1 MPPAGPSYLPPH
13 TFQLYAPPPV
23 AYHQTMAPASFTW
36 QLPPHLTAQMAAASS
51 SYHQQPTHHVHA
63 HAQLPPSAVIP
74 ADPSSSSS
82 KRRRLDEEED
92 QLMMAD
98 RGGVDD
104 DDDDELDAGD
114 SAWMPEEAAD
124 DDAPRRVARRRSSKL
139 VERNAADDH
148 GDGAA
153 NVDDAYAGEPTEPR
167 ERTFRNPA
175 GDSHSDVELMPDVV
189 IDGVRPPEDTVENL
203 FEIPLLVCEWDRCAN
218 GYWTVDDLVD
228 HLTNGPSRARGGLD

>member
-92 QLMMAD
+92 ELMMAD
-98 RGGVDD
+98 RGGDD

-148 GDGAA
+148 DDGAA

-228 HLTNGPSRARGGLD
+228 HLTNGPSRARGALD